1 MILFPGSG
9 ALVFDSQFPESLY
22 MIKLIGIIVYWM
34 VSTNCSSAPQQNSI
48 SVVHYPAEKKV
59 VVKVNDQVFTQLLYA
74 DSLAKPILFPIHA
87 TDGLPIT
94 RGFPLE
100 PRQDDPTDHPHQ
112 VGMWMNYEKVNGI
125 DFWNNSSAIPT
136 EKKHLYGSIII
147 RKIIA
152 TASGEK
158 GMIEYEA
165 EWINAKGQVLLL
177 EKTKLEFFQ
186 EGKIR
191 GIDRTS
197 ELIAATQISM
207 PDAKDGLLG
216 IRVAHELELPVNE
229 TTEYK
234 DGNGNLTTIAKT
246 RDLTVTGDYIT
257 SSGKKGDAAWGTR
270 GNWCML
276 FGKRAGVPI
285 SITMIDHPDN
295 LGYPTFWHASNYGL
309 MAANP
314 LGQKIFSNGETN
326 LNFKMIKGK
335 SLRFQYRLVI
345 TAGIPVPFTGGIG
358 KWVKSF
364 EDKR

>member
-1 MILFPGSG
+1 MRI
-9 ALVFDSQFPESLY
+9 VT
-22 MIKLIGIIVYWM
+22 GIIFYWM
-34 VSTNCSSAPQQNSI
+34 ISTFSGSAQQQAFI
-48 SVVHYPAEKKV
+48 TVVDLPAEKKV
-59 VVKVNDQVFTQLLYA
+59 VVKVNDQLFTQLLYA
-74 DSLAKPILFPIHA
+74 DSLAKPILFPIQA
-87 TDGLPIT
+87 SDGLPIT

-100 PRQDDPTDHPHQ
+100 TRPDDPTDHPHQ

-125 DFWNNSSAIPT
+125 DFWNNSFAIPPD
-136 EKKHLYGSIII
+136 KKHLYGKIIT
-147 RKIIA
+147 RKISAI
-152 TASGEK
+152 ASGEK

-165 EWINAKGQVLLL
+165 AWINANGQVLLQ
-177 EKTKLEFFQ
+177 EKTRLEFFQ
-186 EGKIR
+186 EGRVR
-191 GIDRTS
+191 GIDRST
-197 ELIAATQISM
+197 ELMAATQISM

-229 TTEYK
+229 VAEYK
-234 DGNGNLTTIAKT
+234 DGNGNQTTIAKT
-246 RDLTVTGDYIT
+246 RDLAVTGDFIT
-257 SSGKKGDAAWGTR
+257 SAGKKGDAAWGSR

-295 LGYPTFWHASNYGL
+295 LGYPTFWHARNYGL
-309 MAANP
+309 LAANP
-314 LGQKIFSNGETN
+314 FGQKIFTNGETN

-358 KWVKSF
+358 KWVKAF

>member
-1 MILFPGSG
+1 MRT
-9 ALVFDSQFPESLY
+9 V
-22 MIKLIGIIVYWM
+22 IGIIFCWTISAY
-34 VSTNCSSAPQQNSI
+34 CSSAQQQAVI
-48 SVVHYPAEKKV
+48 SVVDLPAEKKV
-59 VVKVNDQVFTQLLYA
+59 VVRVNDRVFTQLLYA
-74 DSLAKPILFPIHA
+74 DSLAKPILFPIQA
-87 TDGLPIT
+87 SDGLPIT
-94 RGFPLE
+94 RGFPLA
-100 PRQDDPTDHPHQ
+100 PRPDDPTDQPQQ

-125 DFWNNSSAIPT
+125 DFWNNSFAIPPD
-136 EKKHLYGSIII
+136 KKHLYGRIAI

-158 GMIEYEA
+158 GMIEYES
-165 EWINAKGQVLLL
+165 EWINATGQVLLQ
-177 EKTKLEFFQ
+177 EKTRLEFFQ
-186 EGKIR
+186 EGKIW
-191 GIDRTS
+191 GIDRTT

-229 TTEYK
+229 VAEYK
-234 DGNGNLTTIAKT
+234 DGNGNQTTIAKK
-246 RDLTVTGDYIT
+246 RDLTVTGDFIT
-257 SSGKKGDAAWGTR
+257 SAGKKGDAAWGTR

-276 FGKRAGVPI
+276 FGKRAGMPI

-295 LGYPTFWHASNYGL
+295 LGYPTYWNARNYGL
-309 MAANP
+309 LAANP

-345 TAGIPVPFTGGIG
+345 TAGIPIPFTSGIG

-364 EDKR
+364 EEKR